1 MIQHTPTTIKP
12 LLGKII
18 DRALLKDGDV
28 IISFSDG
35 SSVFCTVQGDCCSRS
50 TYYDLEFRG
59 DWRGPLV
66 EVEEYCD
73 NNDNENEAYKKAWD
87 DNGSGE
93 VLKLWNVEFRT
104 ENGAVILKH
113 INDSNGYYNGMTG
126 YSIRPAPLASV
137 LNN

>member
-28 IISFSDG
+28 IIYFSDG
-35 SSVFCTVQGDCCSRS
+35 TSVFCSVAGDCCSRS
-50 TYYDLEFRG
+50 VYYDLEFRG

-66 EVEEYCD
+66 EVTEGCD
-73 NNDNENEAYKKAWD
+73 NNDDENKAYRKAW

-93 VLKLWNVEFRT
+93 VLRLWNVEFRT
-104 ENGAVILKH
+104 EKGAVILKH
-113 INDSNGYYNGMTG
+113 INDSNGFYDGCTG
-126 YSIRPAPLASV
+126 YQIRSAPLASI